1 MDQNWGMFLAYAG
14 IAVAVFF
21 SGYGSARGVGLSGQ
35 AASGVVTEDPA
46 KFGKSVILAALPGT
60 QGIYGLVIGMLMYI
74 KISAVTDISV
84 LNGLQYLMA
93 GLPVGIVG
101 WLSGIWQGNVVVA
114 AMGILAKRPD
124 ESTKGIIYAGMVETY
139 AILAFV
145 ISFFLVNNIK

>member
-1 MDQNWGMFLAYAG
+1 MDQNWGMILAYAG
-14 IAVAVFF
+14 IAVPVLFA
-21 SGYGSARGVGLSGQ
+21 GYGSARGVGLSGQ

-60 QGIYGLVIGMLMYI
+60 QGIYGFVIGMLMYI

-84 LNGLQYLMA
+84 LTGLQYLMA

-114 AMGILAKRPD
+114 SMGILAKRPD

>member
-1 MDQNWGMFLAYAG
+1 
-14 IAVAVFF
+14 
-21 SGYGSARGVGLSGQ
+21 
-35 AASGVVTEDPA
+35 
-46 KFGKSVILAALPGT
+46 
-60 QGIYGLVIGMLMYI
+60 MYI
-74 KISAVTDISV
+74 KISAVSDISV
-84 LNGLQYLMA
+84 LTGMQYLMA

-145 ISFFLVNNIK
+145 ISFFLVNNI